1 MIKSIR
7 LEPVQMTPAMVL
19 HACNRLRPRLVLE
32 IKFKE
37 FIWLYACPISRML
50 FDEFCQNETSN
61 NYNKHQVVTGRYVST
76 YIMVCQCVRALY
88 RLNEVNLIQQFT
100 VHSIQ

>member
-19 HACNRLRPRLVLE
+19 HACNRLYPRLVLE

-37 FIWLYACPISRML
+37 FIWLHACPISRML
-50 FDEFCQNETSN
+50 FDEFGRFGQNETSN
-61 NYNKHQVVTGRYVST
+61 NYNKHHVVTGRYVST
-76 YIMVCQCVRALY
+76 YMQY
-88 RLNEVNLIQQFT
+88 VNVYVLCT
-100 VHSIQ
+100 D